1 MSDFSSMKHVSVE
14 IGSDY
19 VATVELSNP
28 PLNFFNVTMIYE
40 LADTFEALDKDP
52 ACRAIVLAAK
62 GKVFCAGANFGD
74 GKEAEGAL
82 GGAAED
88 APVDDGKSEFRR
100 GAEVLYGNAARLF
113 GTKKPIVGAIHG
125 AAVGGGL
132 GLSLVPDFRVGCP
145 ETRFSANFTA
155 LGIHPGFALSYTLP
169 DLIGKQKAHLMFY
182 TSCRVKGEQALEW
195 GLMDRIVPK
204 DQVRAAAHAL
214 AAEMANTAPL
224 ATMSIRETE
233 RQGVVEKIKAATNR
247 EVAEQEWLM
256 QTEDAKEGMAAVNER
271 RTANYQAR

>member
-1 MSDFSSMKHVSVE
+1 MSDFDSLTHVSVNVGE
-14 IGSDY
+14 DY
-19 VATVELSNP
+19 VATVEISNP
-28 PLNFFNVTMIYE
+28 PLNFFNVTMITE
-40 LADTFEALDKDP
+40 LADVFEALDKNP
-52 ACRAIVLAAK
+52 ACRAIVLGAA

-74 GKEAEGAL
+74 GKDTGDAL
-82 GGAAED
+82 GKADAAPADES
-88 APVDDGKSEFRR
+88 KSAFRR
-100 GAEVLYGNAARLF
+100 GAEVLYSNASRLF

-145 ETRFSANFTA
+145 ESRFSANFTA

-182 TSCRVKGEQALEW
+182 TSCRVKGEQALQW
-195 GLMDRIVPK
+195 GLLDRLVAQ
-204 DQVRAAAHAL
+204 DQVREEAHAL
-214 AAEMANTAPL
+214 AVELASTAPL

-233 RQGVVEKIKAATNR
+233 RQGVVDKIKAATQR

-256 QTEDAKEGMAAVNER
+256 KTEDAKEGMNAVNAR
-271 RTANYQAR
+271 RKADFQGK

>member
-1 MSDFSSMKHVSVE
+1 MSDFDSLTHVSVNVGE
-14 IGSDY
+14 DY
-19 VATVELSNP
+19 VATVEISNP
-28 PLNFFNVTMIYE
+28 PLNFFNVTMITE
-40 LADTFEALDKDP
+40 LADVFEALDKNP
-52 ACRAIVLAAK
+52 ACRAIVLGAA

-74 GKEAEGAL
+74 GKDTGDAL
-82 GGAAED
+82 GKADAAPADES
-88 APVDDGKSEFRR
+88 KSAFRR
-100 GAEVLYGNAARLF
+100 GAEVLYSNASRLF

-145 ETRFSANFTA
+145 ESRFSANFTA

-182 TSCRVKGEQALEW
+182 TSCRVKGEQALQW
-195 GLMDRIVPK
+195 GLLDRLVAQ
-204 DQVRAAAHAL
+204 DQVREEAHAL
-214 AAEMANTAPL
+214 AVELASTAPL

-233 RQGVVEKIKAATNR
+233 RQGVVDKIKAATQR

-256 QTEDAKEGMAAVNER
+256 KTEDAKEGMNAVSTR
-271 RTANYQAR
+271 RKADFQGK

>member
-1 MSDFSSMKHVSVE
+1 MSDFDSLTHVSVNVGE
-14 IGSDY
+14 DY
-19 VATVELSNP
+19 VATVEISNP
-28 PLNFFNVTMIYE
+28 PLNFFNVTMITE
-40 LADTFEALDKDP
+40 LADVLEALDKNP
-52 ACRAIVLAAK
+52 ACRAIVLGAA

-74 GKEAEGAL
+74 GKDTGDAL
-82 GGAAED
+82 GKADAAPADES
-88 APVDDGKSEFRR
+88 KSVFRR
-100 GAEVLYGNAARLF
+100 GAEVLYSNASRLF

-145 ETRFSANFTA
+145 ESRFSANFTA

-182 TSCRVKGEQALEW
+182 TSCRVKGEQALQW
-195 GLMDRIVPK
+195 GLLDRLVAQ
-204 DQVRAAAHAL
+204 DQVREEAHAL
-214 AAEMANTAPL
+214 AVELASTAPL

-233 RQGVVEKIKAATNR
+233 RQGVVDKIKAATQR

-256 QTEDAKEGMAAVNER
+256 KTEDAKEGMNAVNAR
-271 RTANYQAR
+271 RKADFQGK